1 MSEFIISSEQ
11 LERLIEGIEHNTG
24 REITKVVCDGTD
36 LDEIVRCR
44 DCAYRGWSDSGGHFC
59 ARGIGLT
66 VKPDGFCA
74 WGERDMEWVTCKCGE
89 DIERH
94 DRIKV
99 CPSCGRKVMA

>member
-1 MSEFIISSEQ
+1 MIEYIVDFGDKSSAFV
-11 LERLIEGIEHNTG
+11 RLAMAEVRAHGAELH
-24 REITKVVCDGTD
+24 EP
-36 LDEIVRCR
+36 IVRCR
-44 DCAYRGWSDSGGHFC
+44 DCAYRGWSDAGGHFC

-74 WGERDMEWVTCKCGE
+74 WGTKDDFVTCKCGE

-94 DRIKV
+94 DRIQI